1 MTAKVTVVDNRP
13 MSAGFQTADPAG
25 HYDRVTPAWN
35 IILGDDLH
43 HGLFDGADTDLATAT
58 ENLTVALAAA
68 ADPQP
73 GARIVDLGCGTG
85 AQACWLAERY
95 HATSVVGV
103 TTSTVGV
110 DMARERSQTAGLA
123 DVVSFKCADALDSG
137 LADGTFDIT
146 WLIESAQYLGP
157 PLGLMRE
164 CARLLAPGGRLALCD
179 AVLTRPL
186 ALRDLRRWHDEL
198 DILRDVFGDA
208 VMATREQYCEAA
220 AEAGFESIRGTDL
233 TERVLPTF
241 GCWRDSARDAREQV
255 SALIGEAGLATFIAG
270 CDVMERFFREGI
282 VGYALIAARKPA
294 TT

>member
-1 MTAKVTVVDNRP
+1 
-13 MSAGFQTADPAG
+13 MSGGIPTADPAR

-58 ENLTVALAAA
+58 ENLTVALATA

-85 AQACWLAERY
+85 AQACWLAQRY
-95 HATSVVGV
+95 HAASVVGV
-103 TTSTVGV
+103 TTSMVGV
-110 DMARERSQTAGLA
+110 DIARERSETAGVS

-137 LADGTFDIT
+137 LADGTFDLT
-146 WLIESAQYLGP
+146 WLIESSQYLGP
-157 PLGLMRE
+157 PLGVIRE

-179 AVLTRPL
+179 VVLRRPL
-186 ALRDLRRWHDEL
+186 TLRDLRRWHGEL

-208 VMATREQYCEAA
+208 VMATPEEYCQAA
-220 AEAGFESIRGTDL
+220 VEAGFEVIREIDL

-241 GCWRDSARDAREQV
+241 GCWRERARGAHERV
-255 SALIGEAGLATFIAG
+255 IALIGEAGLATFIAG
-270 CDVMERFFREGI
+270 CDVMERFFRDGI
-282 VGYALIAARKPA
+282 VGYALIAAGKQA
-294 TT
+294 AA